1 MVSLQV
7 KEGMEVLTTKNKCL
21 FTAKGGSTMPRPK
34 SEMTKSGKTIGVR
47 VTASEHEEWIKI
59 GGAKWLRK
67 LLQENRD
74 NRLNVPK
81 SKTT

>member
-1 MVSLQV
+1 
-7 KEGMEVLTTKNKCL
+7 
-21 FTAKGGSTMPRPK
+21 MPRPK
-34 SEMTKSGKTIGVR
+34 SELTKSGKTIGVR

-67 LLQENRD
+67 LLQESRD

-81 SKTT
+81 PKAA